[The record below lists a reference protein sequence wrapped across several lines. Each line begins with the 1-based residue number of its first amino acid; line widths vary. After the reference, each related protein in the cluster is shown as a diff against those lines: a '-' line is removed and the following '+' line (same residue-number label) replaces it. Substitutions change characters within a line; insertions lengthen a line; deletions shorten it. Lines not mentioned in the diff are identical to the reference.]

1 MPWWR
6 LLCRRSAAVIELGSN
21 IGYWAVQGAKAGP
34 AARYVAVEPHPE
46 SARIC
51 RANLALNDVTSVDV
65 VEAAAVAGEQA
76 GRLDALVPSPR

>member
-1 MPWWR
+1 M
-6 LLCRRSAAVIELGSN
+6 
-21 IGYWAVQGAKAGP
+21 QGAKAGL